1 MNSDSLRLFFTGTT
15 ARNACSSDSASETH
29 LRQEPTDAQLMERIK
44 LGNREA
50 LGILY
55 ERYAKIVFTVGL
67 RILRNATEAQDLVQ
81 DIFVQIFRKCH
92 LYDMNKG
99 SAASWLLRI
108 AYSKAFDRREY
119 LNLRGWSGWSE
130 VEEIMDRELVDASCQ
145 PLDKII
151 LAKQVLARALSEL
164 THRQRLTLEM
174 YFFEGYTLREI
185 SAQLDES
192 IINTRHHYYRGI
204 EKLRAVALDHRADKV
219 LAD

>member
-1 MNSDSLRLFFTGTT
+1 MSSDSLRLFFTGTT
-15 ARNACSSDSASETH
+15 ARNTCSSDSASETH

-92 LYDMNKG
+92 LYDVNKG
-99 SAASWLLRI
+99 SGASWLLRI

-145 PLDKII
+145 PLDEII

-192 IINTRHHYYRGI
+192 IVNTRHHYYRGI
-204 EKLRAVALDHRADKV
+204 EKLRAVALDHRAGKV
-219 LAD
+219 VAD